1 MIVSMLSE
9 LSRYRGL
16 SKNLDIAFDWLHKGL
31 WRQLST
37 GKYSIEGDVV
47 FALIQEY
54 TAKEH
59 SECRF
64 ESHREYIDIQM
75 MISGK
80 EIIEVL
86 PVNALKVIEPYKPD
100 IEFYALPTDR
110 NANVLAMNAEQLAIF
125 FPEDAHRPCMKAG
138 ALAESVRKVVVKVA
152 I

>member
-1 MIVSMLSE
+1 MIVCMLSD

-16 SKNLDIAFDWLHKGL
+16 SKNLDVAFDWLHKGL
-31 WRQLST
+31 WRQLSI
-37 GKYSIEGDVV
+37 GKHSVDGDAV
-47 FALIQEY
+47 FVLIQEY

-86 PVNALKVIEPYKPD
+86 PANELNVIEPYKPD
-100 IEFYALPTDR
+100 IEFYASPTDR
-110 NANVLAMNAEQLAIF
+110 NANVLAMSAEQLAIF

-138 ALAESVRKVVVKVA
+138 TLAEPVKKVVVKVA